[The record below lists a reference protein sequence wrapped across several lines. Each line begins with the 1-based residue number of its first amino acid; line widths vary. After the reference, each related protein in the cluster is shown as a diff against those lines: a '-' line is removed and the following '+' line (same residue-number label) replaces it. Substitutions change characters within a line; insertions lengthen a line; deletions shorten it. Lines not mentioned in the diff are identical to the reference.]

1 MSNSHLTPLVSS
13 GDSRKPAS
21 RVNGGFTLVEL
32 LVVIAIIGI
41 LVALLLP
48 AIQAA
53 REAARRAQC
62 QNNLKQIGLA
72 LQNHGSAY
80 GSFPVGAYN
89 KSGVLWTTPRITF
102 AIYLYPYLE
111 EQTTYDQFDF
121 DLLGPI
127 LVPWHATAN
136 SNSLNA
142 PTAKLVTSYLCPS
155 DPGAFIVDL
164 SYSGVASFQ
173 STANYLAFFGGGDV
187 STIQGVVPKTKRTA
201 FGINFGAAWRQFE
214 DGTSNT
220 MVIAEY
226 LRKSSSGGAN
236 AANDL
241 RGMTWADQP
250 GYSQV
255 FTKFTPNPSNPDV
268 IYPGY
273 CDNLPQQNLPCVTSN
288 PGVTDTAAARS
299 AHPGGVYVLNADSSV
314 QFATDSVD
322 LAVWKS
328 RATIAGGETGTGLGP

>member
-1 MSNSHLTPLVSS
+1 M
-13 GDSRKPAS
+13 
-21 RVNGGFTLVEL
+21 VEL
-32 LVVIAIIGI
+32 LVVIAIIGV

-48 AIQAA
+48 AVQAA
-53 REAARRAQC
+53 REAARRSQC

-72 LQNHGSAY
+72 LQSHGSSF
-80 GSFPVGAYN
+80 GRFPVGVYN

-111 EQTTYDQFDF
+111 EQTTYNAFDF
-121 DLLGPI
+121 ELLGPI
-127 LVPWHATAN
+127 GVPWHATTN
-136 SNSLNA
+136 SNSRSA
-142 PTAKLVTSYLCPS
+142 PTAKLVSSYLCPS
-155 DPGAFIVDL
+155 DSGSSIVDL
-164 SYSGVASFQ
+164 SYANVASFQ
-173 STANYLAFFGGGDV
+173 STGNYMGFFGDQDV
-187 STIQGVVPKTKRTA
+187 SAIQGVVPTARRTA

-226 LRKSSSGGAN
+226 LRKSLTGGVN

-268 IYPGY
+268 IYAGY
-273 CDNLPQQNLPCVTSN
+273 CDNLPTQNLPCVDSN
-288 PGVTDTAAARS
+288 PGVNDTAAARS
-299 AHPGGVYVLNADSSV
+299 AHTGGVYVLNADGSV
-314 QFATDSVD
+314 QFAADSVD
-322 LAVWKS
+322 LALWKS
-328 RATIAGGETGTGLGP
+328 RATIAGGETYGDSDF